1 VAVHSI
7 IVFLSTPL
15 LTQINPDRRSRTV
28 WPSLGRRRCADTVF
42 IAGCAGSVRL
52 TQIKRARRVEA

>member
-52 TQIKRARRVEA
+52 